1 MNMIIL
7 LLLFLIPVLLIQ
19 NYSGEKID
27 PNSDSPA
34 EQWYTVGV
42 MSMSFVLGFLIL
54 KQCLIIGLGP
64 DESLGRLLLEIFI
77 LFTLT
82 CTVKLCS
89 RMIKRNRIANEEV

>member
-1 MNMIIL
+1 MFL
-7 LLLFLIPVLLIQ
+7 VLFLALIPVLLIQ
-19 NYSGEKID
+19 NYSAEKID

-34 EQWYTVGV
+34 EQWYAVGV
-42 MSMSFVLGFLIL
+42 LSMSFVLGLLIL

-64 DESLGRLLLEIFI
+64 DESLSRFLLEIFI

-89 RMIKRNRIANEEV
+89 VMIKSNRLANEEA